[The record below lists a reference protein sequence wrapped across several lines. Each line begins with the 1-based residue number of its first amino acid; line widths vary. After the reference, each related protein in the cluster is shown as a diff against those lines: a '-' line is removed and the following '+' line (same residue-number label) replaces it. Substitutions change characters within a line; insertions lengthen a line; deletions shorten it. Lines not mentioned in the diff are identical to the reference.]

1 MSRDPFPEPGE
12 PEPPAPARSGRV
24 GATDPRVLVVLAVTG
39 LVLGWL
45 VRPVTLRLD
54 LGAPQVGWLR
64 SGALAMMALILG
76 AVARVTQRD
85 LHRRGL
91 RLQPH
96 HAVNRLVLAKACA
109 LAGALVAGG
118 YAGHALSWL
127 GVAAEPALDRLV
139 RSAVAAAAATLV
151 LVTALLLERAC
162 RVGDDRSEP

>member
-1 MSRDPFPEPGE
+1 MSRDPLPEPDE
-12 PEPPAPARSGRV
+12 PEPPGPPTAGRV

-39 LVLGWL
+39 LVAGWL
-45 VRPVTLRLD
+45 VRPVTLRMD
-54 LGAPQVGWLR
+54 VGAPQVGWLQ
-64 SGALAMMALILG
+64 SAALLMMALILG

-85 LHRRGL
+85 LHRRGM

-118 YAGHALSWL
+118 YAGHAVSWL
-127 GVAAEPALDRLV
+127 GVAAEPALERLV
-139 RSAVAAAAATLV
+139 RSAVAAAAGVLV

-162 RVGDDRSEP
+162 RVGEDRSEP